1 MSTRTI
7 INSVE
12 RKSILFIGDLFLIGF
27 SLNNFVNRAIDYQD
41 EYNFSTKVSL
51 FVFGIILY
59 FMIAYVLDLYN
70 LDKNP
75 KSLTYSILRV
85 FSIVFLFTIFQF
97 ATATIIFDFP
107 FWRLHL
113 FIFMI
118 FCPIQLVLWR
128 LLFNYV
134 FKFVPT
140 TKSVLYLYDES
151 TSESLDKNIAHI
163 NGIGRETY
171 YKVVA
176 SKLNKDSVIAQDDI
190 NEEVVNSIDSWIINT
205 RDYTHFS
212 NILESKMVDSILSGK
227 EVLTYT
233 SFYENTYEA
242 LPVESNNDSIYEI
255 LQLKNG
261 KIRYL
266 QTIVNFNFNFFL
278 TLITGFI
285 FFLVV
290 PFVFVANLFLNRGPL
305 FYTQLRVGKYG
316 KEYKIYKFRSM
327 VVDAENKGAKMATK
341 NDARVTKFGK
351 VLRKFRIDEL
361 PQILSVIKG
370 DMVFIGPRPER
381 KVFVEKLNEVTPFYN
396 VRHLVKP
403 GITGWAQ
410 VKYKYGETLQ
420 DSIKKLEYDLYY
432 IKNKSIVLDIRII
445 FKTLTTILFSRGL

>member
-12 RKSILFIGDLFLIGF
+12 RKSILFIGDLVLIGF
-27 SLNNFVNRAIDYQD
+27 SLNSFVNRALNYEGSYQNI
-41 EYNFSTKVSL
+41 EIFL
-51 FVFGIILY
+51 FLIGLVLY

-70 LDKNP
+70 LEKTP
-75 KSLTYSILRV
+75 KSLTYSVLRV
-85 FSIVFLFTIFQF
+85 FSIVFLFTLFQF
-97 ATATIIFDFP
+97 TAATLLFGAS
-107 FWRLHL
+107 FWRSHL

-140 TKSVLYLYDES
+140 NKSVLYLYDES
-151 TSESLDKNIAHI
+151 TLESLEKNVAQI
-163 NGIGRETY
+163 NGVGKETY
-171 YKVVA
+171 YKVIA
-176 SKLNKDSVIAQDDI
+176 TKLNKEATLDQFDISDEIIKSV
-190 NEEVVNSIDSWIINT
+190 DSWIINT

-212 NILESKMVDSILSGK
+212 NTLESKMVDSILSGK
-227 EVLTYT
+227 EVLSYA
-233 SFYENTYEA
+233 SFYEYSYEA
-242 LPVESNNDSIYEI
+242 LPVECNNDSIYEL
-255 LQLKNG
+255 LQLKNT

-266 QTIVNFNFNFFL
+266 QSIVSFNFNFFL
-278 TLITGFI
+278 TLITGFF
-285 FFLVV
+285 FFLVT
-290 PFVFVANLFLNRGPL
+290 PFVFIINLFVNRGPL
-305 FYTQLRVGKYG
+305 FYTQFRVGKYG

-341 NDARVTKFGK
+341 NDARITSFGK
-351 VLRKFRIDEL
+351 ILRKFRIDEL
-361 PQILSVIKG
+361 PQILSVING

-381 KVFVEKLNEVTPFYN
+381 KVFVEKLNTVTPFYN

-410 VKYKYGETLQ
+410 VKYKYGENLE

-432 IKNKSIVLDIRII
+432 IKNKSVLLDIRII
-445 FKTLTTILFSRGL
+445 FKTLTTILFSRGI

>member
-1 MSTRTI
+1 MSSRTI

-27 SLNNFVNRAIDYQD
+27 SLKNFVNRAIDYQD
-41 EYNFSTKVSL
+41 EGDLTTKIL
-51 FVFGIILY
+51 IFILGMVFY

-70 LDKNP
+70 LDKTP
-75 KSLTYSILRV
+75 KSLTYAIFRV
-85 FSIVFLFTIFQF
+85 FSIVFLFTLFQF

-113 FIFMI
+113 FIFMV

-128 LLFNYV
+128 LLFDYV

-140 TKSVLYLYDES
+140 YKSVLYLYDES
-151 TSESLDKNIAHI
+151 TLDSLDKNIAHI
-163 NGIGRETY
+163 NGIGKETY

-176 SKLNKDSVIAQDDI
+176 TTMNKEAYLKENDISDEIINSV
-190 NEEVVNSIDSWIINT
+190 DSWIIDT

-212 NILESKMVDSILSGK
+212 NLLENKMVDSILSGK
-227 EVLTYT
+227 EVLTYS
-233 SFYENTYEA
+233 SFYENSYEA

-255 LQLKNG
+255 LQLKNT

-266 QTIVNFNFNFFL
+266 QSIASFNFNFFL
-278 TLITGFI
+278 TLFTGFF
-285 FFLVV
+285 FFLVT
-290 PFVFVANLFLNRGPL
+290 PFVFVINLFVNRGPL

-327 VVDAENKGAKMATK
+327 VVNAENKGAKMATK
-341 NDARVTKFGK
+341 NDARITRFGK
-351 VLRKFRIDEL
+351 ILRKFRIDEL

-381 KVFVEKLNEVTPFYN
+381 KVFVEKLNKVTPFYN

-410 VKYKYGETLQ
+410 VKYKYGENLE

-432 IKNKSIVLDIRII
+432 IKNKSIVLDVRII
-445 FKTLTTILFSRGL
+445 FKTLTTILFSRGV